1 MIATG
6 IVAQAVEAPKCP
18 ECGADLPSGG
28 EPLAETTCSVCNKK
42 VMAPGRLGQYHLLRL
57 IGAGGMG
64 AVYEGIDTGLQRK
77 IAVKV
82 ILRDKAEED
91 PTFIESFKREAQA
104 AARLN
109 SVNIVGV
116 YAFGESEGQP
126 YLVMELVQPDA
137 LDKMMKSG
145 PVDAVTVLSIGK
157 QIAQGLKAAAEHGL
171 VHGDVKPE
179 NILINE
185 AREAKLADFGIAA
198 LAGAKAA
205 ANNEVWGTPYYI
217 APETLRRQKVDLR
230 ADIYSLGATLYHAIA
245 GVPPFEGETAVDV
258 MKARLL
264 GPARP
269 LTEVV
274 PGCPEAIAKIVMRM
288 LEAEPT
294 RRYPNYDSLLAD
306 IAKELPAKGGA
317 KRVMLKGVK
326 SKSATTSVQIK
337 PSQPMKPVENPNA
350 PLFETKKNGLSKG
363 ALIGIGVGAGV
374 ACLAVLGV
382 IIGVVIK
389 AATAP
394 ESQQTQQGVVA
405 ESAAG
410 NTAEA
415 LRLKAEAE
423 ALTALGTQ
431 LEQRYTEQIAA
442 RKRAGE
448 MLNRMVKRAERAVLP
463 AHSGWL
469 SAQEGE
475 APTAMLA
482 TLQQMFGCVAQMD
495 AAVTAMERL
504 RTQMDDWRV
513 NREDVSAALAEAS
526 AAVQTYDALPEVK
539 AFAANV
545 KLLNDTE
552 RNWQRIV
559 AKARTEMEAEV
570 ARQLEAERVAKEAER
585 AREAAEKAKRE
596 IEEEVASVAAIEVA
610 ITGDLDKFMPE
621 SAAVL
626 FKNRQARLKS
636 DEAKAAAEVV
646 AERIAAYQQLKTAWV
661 EMIKAGRFKSFGI
674 VAADESTVTRG
685 GKQMPWQQFVSG
697 QQSDAFKMIRFS
709 IIDDANARGMRAS
722 ERAELAIGAYLF
734 INKYFGSGAI
744 EKSKALREAMQKLQA
759 LAESLPGTRASFERL
774 TGADAA
780 PAAE

>member
-1 MIATG
+1 
-6 IVAQAVEAPKCP
+6 
-18 ECGADLPSGG
+18 
-28 EPLAETTCSVCNKK
+28 
-42 VMAPGRLGQYHLLRL
+42 
-57 IGAGGMG
+57 
-64 AVYEGIDTGLQRK
+64 
-77 IAVKV
+77 
-82 ILRDKAEED
+82 
-91 PTFIESFKREAQA
+91 
-104 AARLN
+104 
-109 SVNIVGV
+109 
-116 YAFGESEGQP
+116 
-126 YLVMELVQPDA
+126 
-137 LDKMMKSG
+137 
-145 PVDAVTVLSIGK
+145 
-157 QIAQGLKAAAEHGL
+157 
-171 VHGDVKPE
+171 
-179 NILINE
+179 
-185 AREAKLADFGIAA
+185 
-198 LAGAKAA
+198 
-205 ANNEVWGTPYYI
+205 
-217 APETLRRQKVDLR
+217 
-230 ADIYSLGATLYHAIA
+230 
-245 GVPPFEGETAVDV
+245 
-258 MKARLL
+258 
-264 GPARP
+264 
-269 LTEVV
+269 
-274 PGCPEAIAKIVMRM
+274 
-288 LEAEPT
+288 
-294 RRYPNYDSLLAD
+294 
-306 IAKELPAKGGA
+306 
-317 KRVMLKGVK
+317 
-326 SKSATTSVQIK
+326 
-337 PSQPMKPVENPNA
+337 
-350 PLFETKKNGLSKG
+350 
-363 ALIGIGVGAGV
+363 
-374 ACLAVLGV
+374 
-382 IIGVVIK
+382 
-389 AATAP
+389 
-394 ESQQTQQGVVA
+394 
-405 ESAAG
+405 
-410 NTAEA
+410 
-415 LRLKAEAE
+415 
-423 ALTALGTQ
+423 
-431 LEQRYTEQIAA
+431 
-442 RKRAGE
+442 
-448 MLNRMVKRAERAVLP
+448 
-463 AHSGWL
+463 
-469 SAQEGE
+469 
-475 APTAMLA
+475 
-482 TLQQMFGCVAQMD
+482 MD
-495 AAVTAMERL
+495 AAVTATERL

-674 VAADESTVTRG
+674 IAADESTVTRG